1 MTTIANTT
9 DFLRLLREDPEFRAE
24 VRRELQ
30 LQELMELP
38 AKFDAFVAQTQ
49 QEFSD
54 IKARLGRLE
63 DIVAGQ
69 QVAIGGLQVAIG
81 GLQAAVAQLQAAVAQ
96 LQEAVAQL
104 QEAVTRLE
112 GTVARMDGR
121 IGKLEGADYERHV
134 SRTFIGVLSRA
145 LGGLSRGRLMH
156 SAAYGTTTEFSEMM
170 EGSVDADKIT
180 DDQWYEIQHVDA
192 VVRGVKGGETVYAV
206 AEISL
211 TVHQDDIDRAA
222 ERAAIMRQATGA
234 TAYPVV
240 VGDSVPPPQLAQA
253 SEKGVTAIIV
263 RQPGG

>member
-38 AKFDAFVAQTQ
+38 ARFDAFVAQTQ

-63 DIVAGQ
+63 DVVAGQ
-69 QVAIGGLQVAIG
+69 QVAIGGLLEAVAQ
-81 GLQAAVAQLQAAVAQ
+81 LQEAVAQLQAAVAQ
-96 LQEAVAQL
+96 LQA
-104 QEAVTRLE
+104 AVTRLE

-121 IGKLEGADYERHV
+121 IGRLEGVDYERHV
-134 SRTFIGVLSRA
+134 SRTFMGVLSSA
-145 LGGLSRGRLMH
+145 LGRLRRGRLLH
-156 SAAYGTTTEFSEMM
+156 SVAYGTTTEFSDLM
-170 EGSVDADKIT
+170 EDLLDADKISE
-180 DDQWYEIQHVDA
+180 DQWHEILLSDA
-192 VVRGVKGGETVYAV
+192 VVRGVKNGETVYAV

-211 TVHQDDIDRAA
+211 TVHQRDIDRAA
-222 ERAAIMRQATGA
+222 ERAAMVQQATGVA
-234 TAYPVV
+234 AYPVV
-240 VGDSVPPPQLAQA
+240 VGASVPPPQMAQA

>member
-1 MTTIANTT
+1 MTTIANAT

-30 LQELMELP
+30 IQELLELP
-38 AKFDAFVAQTQ
+38 AKFAAFVAQTQ

-69 QVAIGGLQVAIG
+69 QVAIGGLQ
-81 GLQAAVAQLQAAVAQ
+81 AAVAQ

-104 QEAVTRLE
+104 QETVAQLQAAVTRLE
-112 GTVARMDGR
+112 GTVSRMDGR

-134 SRTFIGVLSRA
+134 SRTFMGDLSKA
-145 LGGLSRGRLMH
+145 LGGLRRGRLMH
-156 SAAYGTTTEFSEMM
+156 SAAYGTTTEFSDLM
-170 EGSVDADKIT
+170 EDLVDADKISEN
-180 DDQWYEIQHVDA
+180 QWYEITRSDA
-192 VVRGVKGGETVYAV
+192 VVRGVKDGETVYTV

-211 TVHQDDIDRAA
+211 TVHQRDIDRAA

-253 SEKGVTAIIV
+253 SGRNVTVIII
-263 RQPGG
+263 QQQGE

>member
-30 LQELMELP
+30 IQELLELP
-38 AKFDAFVAQTQ
+38 GKFAAFAAQTQ

-54 IKARLGRLE
+54 VKTRLGGLE
-63 DIVAGQ
+63 EAVAG
-69 QVAIGGLQVAIG
+69 
-81 GLQAAVAQLQAAVAQ
+81 

-104 QEAVTRLE
+104 QETVARQQITIDGILVTL
-112 GTVARMDGR
+112 ARMDGR
-121 IGKLEGADYERHV
+121 IGRLEGSEYERHV
-134 SRTFIGVLSRA
+134 SRILMGPLSRA
-145 LGGLSRGRLMH
+145 LRGLRRGRLMH
-156 SAAYGTTTEFSEMM
+156 SAAYGTTSEFSEMM

-180 DDQWYEIQHVDA
+180 DDQWYEIQRADA
-192 VVRGVKGGETVYAV
+192 VVRGVKGGSTVYVV
-206 AEISL
+206 AEMSL
-211 TVHQDDIDRAA
+211 TVHQRDIDRAA

-253 SEKGVTAIIV
+253 SGRNVTVIII
-263 RQPGG
+263 QQQGD

>member
-1 MTTIANTT
+1 MTTIANAT

-38 AKFDAFVAQTQ
+38 ARFDAFVAQTQ

-63 DIVAGQ
+63 DIVDGQ
-69 QVAIGGLQVAIG
+69 QTVIGGL
-81 GLQAAVAQLQAAVAQ
+81 LEAVAQLQAAVAQ
-96 LQEAVAQL
+96 LQA
-104 QEAVTRLE
+104 AVTRLE

-121 IGKLEGADYERHV
+121 IGRLEGVDYERHV
-134 SRTFIGVLSRA
+134 SRTFMGVLSSA
-145 LGGLSRGRLMH
+145 LGGMRRGRLLH
-156 SAAYGTTTEFSEMM
+156 SVAYGTTTEFSDLM
-170 EGSVDADKIT
+170 EDLLDADKISE
-180 DDQWYEIQHVDA
+180 DQWHEILLADA
-192 VVRGVKGGETVYAV
+192 VVRGVKGGATVYAV

-211 TVHQDDIDRAA
+211 TVHQNDIDRAA
-222 ERAAIMRQATGA
+222 ERASIMRQATGA